1 MFSLFFFRFS
11 PLSWSA
17 CNLWKKL
24 LKCEVN
30 KLNSKKKRKN
40 YLLSKKQTLGRIG
53 PSRRYCELL
62 TLALFLLLMLLL
74 LAFKRFLSLDYLI
87 RFALVK
93 QERLQESKQ
102 YLNWSVH
109 SSLTLTK
116 LWTVSL
122 SSGKK
127 MSRSMTRWLQNKNLQ
142 HDLKNKKNNEE
153 KS

>member
-1 MFSLFFFRFS
+1 MLVTYEKKYSNVKWTSLI
-11 PLSWSA
+11 A
-17 CNLWKKL
+17 K
-24 LKCEVN
+24 E
-30 KLNSKKKRKN
+30 RKN

-53 PSRRYCELL
+53 FRRYCELL
-62 TLALFLLLMLLL
+62 TLALFLLLFLLL

-87 RFALVK
+87 RVALVK

-142 HDLKNKKNNEE
+142 HDLKKQE
-153 KS
+153 KQWREILTFWAT